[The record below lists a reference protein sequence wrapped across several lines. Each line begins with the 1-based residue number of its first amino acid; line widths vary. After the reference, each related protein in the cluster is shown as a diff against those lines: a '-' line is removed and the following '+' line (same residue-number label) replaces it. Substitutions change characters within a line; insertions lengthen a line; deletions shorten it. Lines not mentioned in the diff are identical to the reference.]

1 MSLTE
6 TFALLAVIISL
17 LVLLVDAVHVTFE
30 ITWKISH
37 EDREHNKK
45 IDRLSSHTLSVNL
58 LTYG

>member
-30 ITWKISH
+30 ITWKILMRT
-37 EDREHNKK
+37 ENITKK

-58 LTYG
+58 F

>member
-30 ITWKISH
+30 ITW
-37 EDREHNKK
+37 
-45 IDRLSSHTLSVNL
+45 
-58 LTYG
+58 

>member
-37 EDREHNKK
+37 EDRAHNKK
-45 IDRLSSHTLSVNL
+45 D
-58 LTYG
+58 

>member
-30 ITWKISH
+30 ITGKISH
-37 EDREHNKK
+37 EDREHNK
-45 IDRLSSHTLSVNL
+45 ID
-58 LTYG
+58 

>member
-37 EDREHNKK
+37 EDREHNTSLPSPTDGSGK
-45 IDRLSSHTLSVNL
+45 
-58 LTYG
+58 GFC

>member
-30 ITWKISH
+30 IT
-37 EDREHNKK
+37 
-45 IDRLSSHTLSVNL
+45 
-58 LTYG
+58 